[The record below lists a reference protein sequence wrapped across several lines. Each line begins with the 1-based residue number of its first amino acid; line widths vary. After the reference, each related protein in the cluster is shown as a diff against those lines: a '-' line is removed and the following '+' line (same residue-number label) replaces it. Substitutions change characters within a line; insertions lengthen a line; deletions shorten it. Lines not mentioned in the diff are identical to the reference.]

1 MGRRKC
7 ILVIWG
13 KIARVRDI
21 WESPEWTSPDR
32 AGNEIGKEGGGK
44 EPRSLAM
51 FFSQEAK
58 VQIEWVTKISELYRK
73 ELLREG

>member
-7 ILVIWG
+7 IIVIWG
-13 KIARVRDI
+13 NIARVRDI

-32 AGNEIGKEGGGK
+32 AGNEIGKERGEKGTTCC
-44 EPRSLAM
+44 
-51 FFSQEAK
+51 SQEAK